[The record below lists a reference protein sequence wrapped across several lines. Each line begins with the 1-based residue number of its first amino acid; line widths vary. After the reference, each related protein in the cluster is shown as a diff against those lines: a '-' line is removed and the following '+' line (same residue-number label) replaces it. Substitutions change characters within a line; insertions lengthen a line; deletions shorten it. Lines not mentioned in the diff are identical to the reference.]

1 MKRCVLNYTL
11 DSGRAEGGGSFL
23 GERVDEGLFSEL
35 QTAVKRYNDHHHRR
49 SGKIAASIQQTL
61 RFFFFLQNKQNHAV
75 CLGKTRF
82 AD

>member
-35 QTAVKRYNDHHHRR
+35 QTAVKRYNDHHH
-49 SGKIAASIQQTL
+49 
-61 RFFFFLQNKQNHAV
+61 
-75 CLGKTRF
+75 
-82 AD
+82 